1 MTAAHS
7 SNRDTD
13 APLSVELA
21 TGPVG
26 ATEHALARCVFGAD
40 SRGAASHPGL
50 PVLHDTPVCEI
61 WRTGESTE
69 SGQHDHVA
77 WTRDS
82 RLLFGSLAFPVA
94 GNDRSVT
101 KQAYRQIFACA
112 QDLDYPHLLR
122 IWNYLPGINEGSG
135 DTERYKCFCAGRAD
149 AFDESA
155 FGQGQ
160 FPAGTA
166 IGTQS
171 GQTLTIYFLA
181 ARTPGRRIENPRQ
194 INAPAYPRQ
203 YGPRSPRFCRAM
215 AWPSAGEA
223 TLLVSGTASIVGHE
237 SRHPGDVEA
246 QCRETWRN
254 LEALRQRAGAR
265 EASALRV
272 YLRHR
277 EDLARVRGLIDNAVA
292 ADTPVIYLQADICR
306 AELIVEIE
314 GVYVIPAESEP

>member
-1 MTAAHS
+1 MTAAQS
-7 SNRDTD
+7 RNRDTGP
-13 APLSVELA
+13 PLSVELA
-21 TGPVG
+21 AIPVG
-26 ATEHALARCVFGAD
+26 DTERPLARCMFGAD
-40 SRGAASHPGL
+40 SSRAVSHPGL
-50 PVLHDTPVCEI
+50 RILCDTPVCEI
-61 WRTGESTE
+61 WRTGEATE
-69 SGQHDHVA
+69 SGQHDQVA

-82 RLLFGSLAFPVA
+82 RLLFGALTLAVS
-94 GNDRSVT
+94 GDDRSVT
-101 KQAYRQIFACA
+101 KEAYRQIFACA

-122 IWNYLPGINEGSG
+122 IWNYLPGINEGRG
-135 DTERYKCFCAGRAD
+135 DTERYKRFCAGRAD

-155 FGQGQ
+155 FAQGQ

-171 GQTLTIYFLA
+171 GQPLTIYFLA
-181 ARTPGRRIENPRQ
+181 TRAPGRRIENPRQ
-194 INAPAYPRQ
+194 TNAPAYPRQ

-215 AWPSAGEA
+215 AWPAAGEA

-254 LEALRQRAGAR
+254 LEALRERAGAR

-277 EDLARVRGLIDNAVA
+277 EDLARVRRLIANAVA

-306 AELIVEIE
+306 AELVVEIE
-314 GVYVIPAESEP
+314 GVYTIPRELEP